1 MSTHSNIGYRTA
13 DNGIFGTYCHFD
25 GAFRGVGAEL
35 QLYLES
41 NGADYLRARI
51 YQGAMQN
58 GFSSF
63 TAGGGETYFDKRSE
77 SRKCIITD
85 MYAFIHDHQYAY
97 ILELDGSLSAYSDGM
112 KQESWFSQLES

>member
-63 TAGGGETYFDKRSE
+63 TSLGGETYFEMRSE
-77 SRKCIITD
+77 SNKCIITD

-97 ILELDGSLSAYSDGM
+97 ILELDGSLSAYSDGIYQRILM
-112 KQESWFSQLES
+112 G

>member
-1 MSTHSNIGYRTA
+1 MLCAFFILERTYFE
-13 DNGIFGTYCHFD
+13 DRRPHLSFQSLH
-25 GAFRGVGAEL
+25 
-35 QLYLES
+35 
-41 NGADYLRARI
+41 GADYLRARI

-63 TAGGGETYFDKRSE
+63 TAGGGETYFEMRSE